1 MQVYRIVSDDNYG
14 ILLPDLIA
22 IGQQLDDPSE
32 FMEAISSA
40 KSLQSSWINIE
51 GTQDD
56 SDKPGDLCR
65 TQINHLTLSSKAVDQ
80 LQSVVSDSGELLP
93 FSFQGSSWYLLN
105 VLNSIPA
112 IENESS
118 INQYSAVEAIAF
130 NTQDVE
136 SQMLWTSS
144 FGYDG
149 DIYCSDKFIETVEK
163 SGLTGLGFEKIYP
176 LSDK

>member
-1 MQVYRIVSDDNYG
+1 MQIYKVVSDPRYG
-14 ILLPDLIA
+14 VLFPDLIA

-40 KSLQSSWINIE
+40 KSLQSSWINLE
-51 GTQDD
+51 GTLDD
-56 SDKPGDLCR
+56 PDKPGDLCR
-65 TQINHLTLSSKAVDQ
+65 TQINHLTLSSKAKEQ

-93 FSFQGSSWYLLN
+93 FSFEGDSWYLLN

-112 IENESS
+112 KENESR

-130 NTQDVE
+130 SAKDLEN
-136 SQMLWTSS
+136 QMLWTSS

-149 DIYCSDKFIETVEK
+149 DIYCSDKFIEVVEK
-163 SGLTGLGFEKIYP
+163 AGLTGLGFEKIYP
-176 LSDK
+176 LSSQ